1 MLVDFPRGLGLA
13 FRCFHEGFW
22 NSLQCLTVFSEDSF
36 DLLSDACWFPR
47 GLRLPLNAC
56 LVFPE
61 LWSSPQ
67 CLFGIPWAVVFPS
80 MLVWYSLS
88 CGLPLDACLVFHEL
102 WSSLRC
108 LLAVPEYTGFLVDA
122 CWFSFSIPAL
132 SRMFVG
138 FLPRTPDFSPELGLS
153 VVVILSDNIIS
164 MIKVG
169 LLMSTFRRT
178 LPPLSS
184 HLVSLCL
191 SII

>member
-1 MLVDFPRGLGLA
+1 MLISPK
-13 FRCFHEGFW
+13 
-22 NSLQCLTVFSEDSF
+22 DS
-36 DLLSDACWFPR
+36 DLLSDASTRDFGILCNVWQYSPRTPLTFYPMLVGFPG
-47 GLRLPLNAC
+47 GLR
-56 LVFPE
+56 
-61 LWSSPQ
+61 
-67 CLFGIPWAVVFPS
+67 
-80 MLVWYSLS
+80 
-88 CGLPLDACLVFHEL
+88 LPLDACLVFHEL

-122 CWFSFSIPAL
+122 CWFSFSIPAF

-138 FLPRTPDFSPELGLS
+138 FSPRIPDFSPQLGLS
-153 VVVILSDNIIS
+153 VVVILSGNIIS

-178 LPPLSS
+178 LSPLSS